1 MIKAQHKTLLA
12 FLLIVIFPLSLW
24 SSFTGWNSFVVTFN
38 KNLYGNGRKI
48 WQIASYDERWT
59 YFANDNGLLQ
69 FDGNVWSLYPLRNQS
84 PLRAVLPSSNMQR
97 IYVGGINEY
106 GYFEPGDDGNL
117 IYHCLSDTLDGDY
130 RFLGNI
136 WGIHESDNIIYFC
149 GDSRV
154 IKYWNGQFS
163 IIEVGTKIDCSN
175 VVNGTLYVG
184 TENGVNVLVG
194 NKFFPLQ
201 GADGLMRNRIRGIES
216 YKDGILVATAYD
228 GLFYCD
234 GHGMSRFETGIEDYM
249 RENEIFCM
257 AKQGA
262 RIALGTIHQGLLV
275 LDTETMAVQY
285 YNEYNKLSNN
295 TVLSLAF
302 DATGNLWAGLEGSI
316 DYICLNLPFTN
327 LYSYPYSYGAGY
339 TVAVE
344 NGNLYL
350 GTNRGLYYT
359 SYPVRMNGERLDIF
373 PIPNSSG
380 QVWSL
385 CRIKDELLCLHDR
398 GVFVVQGANVKRIL
412 EIDGAWT
419 CQPVMNHDN
428 LIYIG
433 VYNGIYVAEKVGNDW
448 KLKGKIIGLDESC
461 RVFEQE
467 SEKIIW
473 VFNNKTVFRFE
484 LGDDLLHVINRKA
497 YGVEDGFPAGSN
509 NYVTKVQNKIFFT
522 TQHGVYHYDPQTDRM
537 VPSSDINSLLNGP
550 SPYLC
555 LREYNNHLISL
566 NEHEI
571 CLANLHTYKR
581 AANTR
586 IIPIHQSLVGLIP
599 DFGNVYP
606 LSDSL
611 MIIPSEEGFAL
622 LQIPNQKTKGSAPRS
637 VFIRNMYLSYPKDSL
652 VYTANFQNKKIKPVI
667 DYSYNSVR
675 IDYSTSNFLWAD
687 DVRFQ
692 YRLNQGEWSNY
703 TTMCTKEYSNLS
715 EGEYM
720 FEVKAVFSDGSAMT
734 DTIDFVIRAPWYR
747 SVWAYSCYLLLICL
761 FLYLIYR
768 WEELRMLRE
777 KQQAVVE
784 KDKKMKEMAKEY
796 EEERARQ
803 EKQIMLL
810 EKETLEHDLQ
820 HKSQEMANLMI
831 NFVRKNEMLNDIKA
845 EIAKVIASLK
855 GESARE
861 GKKQLLLISSKID
874 ANIQSD
880 EVLKRIEE
888 QFDLIHNNFMKRLH
902 AKHPTLSNNE
912 RMMCAYLKMNLS
924 TKEIAPL
931 LNISVRG
938 VETIRYR
945 LRKKFGLEREDS
957 LVDYLNNQL

>member
-1 MIKAQHKTLLA
+1 MIQAQHKTILA
-12 FLLIVIFPLSLW
+12 SLICFLALFPFDSMAK
-24 SSFTGWNSFVVTFN
+24 WNSFVVTFD
-38 KNLYGNGRKI
+38 KNVYGKGRQT
-48 WQIASYDERWT
+48 WQIASYDEHWT
-59 YFANDNGLLQ
+59 YFANQNGLLQ
-69 FDGNVWSLYPLRNQS
+69 FDGNVWSLYPLNNAAA
-84 PLRAVLPSSNMQR
+84 LRSVLPSSEKKR

-106 GYFEPGDDGNL
+106 GYFEPGVNGDL
-117 IYHCLSDTLDGDY
+117 VYYCMSDSLNSDY
-130 RFLGNI
+130 RFIGNV
-136 WGIHESDNIIYFC
+136 WGVHEAEDAVYFC
-149 GDSRV
+149 GDSKV
-154 IKYWNGQFS
+154 IKFS
-163 IIEVGTKIDCSN
+163 EGKYSVIEANARISCSK
-175 VVNGTLYVG
+175 VVKNTLYVATEHGISIVSDNTFVQLEG
-184 TENGVNVLVG
+184 TEDL
-194 NKFFPLQ
+194 KQ
-201 GADGLMRNRIRGIES
+201 KRIRGIEP
-216 YKDGILVATAYD
+216 YQGGILVATAYD

-234 GHGMSRFETGIEDYM
+234 GHSTKQLEVGIESFLRDS
-249 RENEIFCM
+249 EVFCM
-257 AKQGA
+257 AKSGSLV
-262 RIALGTIHQGLLV
+262 ALGTIHQGLLV
-275 LDTETMAVQY
+275 IDMKSLNVQY
-285 YNEYNKLSNN
+285 YDEYNRLSNN

-302 DATGNLWAGLEGSI
+302 DVAGNLWAGLEGSI
-316 DYICLNLPFTN
+316 DYICLNSPFTN

-339 TVAVE
+339 AVATE
-344 NGNLYL
+344 EDYLYL
-350 GTNRGLYYT
+350 GTNRGLFYT
-359 SYPVRMNGERLDIF
+359 RYPVNLNKNRPEIY
-373 PIPNSSG
+373 PVSNSSG

-385 CRIKDELLCLHDR
+385 CRIQDDLLCLHDR

-497 YGVEDGFPAGSN
+497 YGAEDGFPAGSN
-509 NYVTKVQNKIFFT
+509 NYVSKVQNKIFFT

-622 LQIPNQKTKGSAPRS
+622 LQIPNQKTKGTAPRS

-874 ANIQSD
+874 ANMQSD